1 MWSQGDRNYGKAKHE
16 TDTKGDS
23 QNNSLE
29 YFIEREKTIRVLK
42 QKGIKNLYPIQQQ
55 TYRHI
60 YQGKDILARDR
71 TGSGKT
77 MAFVLPVIER
87 FRNSRFEHR
96 YPKFLIILPTRELA
110 MQVHNEV
117 ESLRYRDEDDFISY
131 VVYGKTSIEDNV
143 RRMREGVDILVATP
157 GRLNDLIEKGSVR
170 LDSIEVICLDE
181 ADEILKQGFKEEIE
195 KVFENMKKVNKNKVQ
210 VLLFSATIPPWLKG
224 LSEDYQAR
232 DRPYINLISDN

>member
-1 MWSQGDRNYGKAKHE
+1 
-16 TDTKGDS
+16 
-23 QNNSLE
+23 
-29 YFIEREKTIRVLK
+29 
-42 QKGIKNLYPIQQQ
+42 
-55 TYRHI
+55 
-60 YQGKDILARDR
+60 
-71 TGSGKT
+71 
-77 MAFVLPVIER
+77 
-87 FRNSRFEHR
+87 
-96 YPKFLIILPTRELA
+96 